1 MCLQQSEQPTFQSES
16 NHHSSSTSTGQDT
29 APLVSLVVAS
39 TVGPEA
45 APSTGPDKLH
55 LSIGQDTAPLVSPV
69 LASTVGPE
77 AAPSTGPDELHPS
90 IGQDTAPGQRQ
101 TNNNTMCAK
110 AFYGKRKATINM
122 DTETRRISKR
132 LRKVPTR
139 YD

>member
-16 NHHSSSTSTGQDT
+16 DHHSSSTSTGQDT
-29 APLVSLVVAS
+29 APLVSLVV
-39 TVGPEA
+39 
-45 APSTGPDKLH
+45 
-55 LSIGQDTAPLVSPV
+55 
-69 LASTVGPE
+69 ASTVGPE